1 MKLRTFFSV
10 FFLLLVALAGG
21 QLALGFLLEKAQRD
35 LETSHIELESLTTL
49 AEDLILSSQ
58 WQTRFST
65 GYISNGDMKRLD
77 WYNAI
82 EDILNG
88 KAVRPEDYSFG
99 YWDLVNGGIIPPPE
113 KQGDGAISIEDRFLS
128 QNITAHELNQLKE
141 AQTIHDKLV
150 AIERAAMHASA
161 GEFDDGAGTFSRKGK
176 PDRAL
181 AAKLLLSNEYQKL
194 NGDLV
199 RRRTHAAVRT

>member
-88 KAVRPEDYSFG
+88 KVCIFASYGACPPCYS
-99 YWDLVNGGIIPPPE
+99 DMC
-113 KQGDGAISIEDRFLS
+113 KAI
-128 QNITAHELNQLKE
+128 A
-141 AQTIHDKLV
+141 IHL
-150 AIERAAMHASA
+150 AS
-161 GEFDDGAGTFSRKGK
+161 T
-176 PDRAL
+176 
-181 AAKLLLSNEYQKL
+181 
-194 NGDLV
+194 
-199 RRRTHAAVRT
+199 